1 MKASSC
7 PRFGGSR
14 HVAEAIL
21 AANELDPT
29 IRATMNIKHTAE
41 TLEACRGVGLK
52 VSSYDRREEPEEV
65 KMTEGGTIPWGTRV
79 AIRRLGS
86 TPDIIYHD
94 GDWGKEP
101 MIEILGV
108 DARRPEARANS
119 NANRATRVDATSVM
133 IFRLSTTPG
142 TTSCSS
148 PE

>member
-1 MKASSC
+1 MDTRVKASSC

-29 IRATMNIKHTAE
+29 IRAAMNIRHTAE

-108 DARRPEARANS
+108 DAVDVAGKALRVAEALQ
-119 NANRATRVDATSVM
+119 
-133 IFRLSTTPG
+133 RLWMGRITV
-142 TTSCSS
+142 
-148 PE
+148 